1 MGTGSVAGRVRR
13 MIAFLALVCSITL
26 AATPIGVTMAAQSA
40 DMTVEQLV
48 EKVGGAVVTVINM
61 TQVTGGTGG
70 QGALQAAS
78 SGTGFIIDK
87 DGHIV
92 TNWHVVYGGD
102 AFVAILS
109 DGTQVEADLVG
120 TDPRDDLAMVKI
132 DPSKVPATVSF
143 GDSDALKPG
152 APVVAIGSP
161 LGAFTNTVTDGI
173 VSGLGRNEFAGS
185 GGSYQCQNYTN
196 LIQHTA
202 AINHGNSGGPLF
214 NMRGEV
220 IGVNTIGLPTYNG
233 EPVQGLFFAV
243 PSNLVKDVA
252 TQLIDTGTIAAPFI
266 GASMV
271 PITPDLNA
279 QYQIGVDQGM
289 LVYTIQRNSAAD
301 KAGLQEGD
309 VILAVDDH
317 QITPTMSLSQIL
329 LNYKPGDTVTLS
341 ILRLDRSDR
350 WQQQT
355 VKLTFG
361 ETPQRLFEQCALTG
375 G

>member
-1 MGTGSVAGRVRR
+1 MVLGSAGRVRR
-13 MIAFLALVCSITL
+13 MIVFLALACSVAL
-26 AATPIGVTMAAQSA
+26 AATPVGVTMAAQSS

-61 TQVTGGTGG
+61 TQVADSTGT
-70 QGALQAAS
+70 QSSFQAAS

-102 AFVAILS
+102 AFLAILA
-109 DGTQVEADLVG
+109 DGTQVEAELVG
-120 TDPRDDLAMVKI
+120 SDPRDDLAMVKI
-132 DPSKVPATVSF
+132 DPADVPATVAF

-173 VSGLGRNEFAGS
+173 VSGLGRNEFAES
-185 GGSYQCQNYTN
+185 GNLLQCQNYTN

-202 AINHGNSGGPLF
+202 PINHGNSGGPLF
-214 NMRGEV
+214 NMKGEV
-220 IGVNTIGLPTYNG
+220 IGVNTLGLPTYNG

-252 TQLIDTGTIAAPFI
+252 TQLIDTGKIAAPFI

-279 QYQIGVDQGM
+279 QYQIGVDQGS
-289 LVYTIQRNSAAD
+289 LVYSIQRNSAAD
-301 KAGLQEGD
+301 KAGLEEGD
-309 VILAVDDH
+309 VILAIDDH
-317 QITPTMSLSQIL
+317 QITPNMSLSQIL
-329 LNYKPGDTVTLS
+329 LDYKPGDTVTLT
-341 ILRLDRSDR
+341 ILRLDRNDT
-350 WQQQT
+350 WQQDT
-355 VKLTFG
+355 MKLTFG
-361 ETPQRLFEQCALTG
+361 ETPQQLFEQCALAG

>member
-1 MGTGSVAGRVRR
+1 MAVGLLFSV
-13 MIAFLALVCSITL
+13 ML
-26 AATPIGVTMAAQSA
+26 AATPVGVTMAAQSS

-48 EKVGGAVVTVINM
+48 EKVGGSVVTVINM
-61 TQVTGGTGG
+61 TSTSSGASGSGG
-70 QGALQAAS
+70 LQPAS

-92 TNWHVVYGGD
+92 TNWHVVYGGQ

-109 DGTQVEADLVG
+109 DGTQVEASLVG

-152 APVVAIGSP
+152 APIVAIGSP
-161 LGAFTNTVTDGI
+161 LGAFTNTVTNGI
-173 VSGLGRNEFAGS
+173 VSGLGRNEFAAS

-214 NMRGEV
+214 NMKGEV
-220 IGVNTIGLPTYNG
+220 VGVNTLGLPTYNG

-243 PSNLVKDVA
+243 PSNLVKDVSA
-252 TQLIDTGTIAAPFI
+252 QLIATGKIAAPFI
-266 GASMV
+266 GASLL
-271 PITPDLNA
+271 PITPDINA

-289 LVYTIQRNSAAD
+289 LVYSIESRSAAAS
-301 KAGLQEGD
+301 AGLQEGD
-309 VILAVDDH
+309 VILAVDDK
-317 QITPTMSLSQIL
+317 QITQEMSLSRIL
-329 LNYKPGDTVTLS
+329 LNYKPGDTVTLT
-341 ILRLDRSDR
+341 ILRLTNNQ
-350 WQQQT
+350 WQQGT

-361 ETPQRLFEQCALTG
+361 ETPQSLFEQCALQG
-375 G
+375 A